1 MGVNLLSEYFQ
12 NIIYTVKSVFSGM
25 SLTWEHFI
33 NKKKYVSTLQYPNE
47 KWPQPERNIGFEH
60 SEYNDIRSRLHVD
73 IDDCI
78 GCLQCERAC
87 PVDCIKIDT
96 IKPPK
101 DSDYDCGKT
110 SHDTQKK
117 MIVPRFTIDMS
128 ECMYCN
134 LCVYP
139 CPEECIFMVGGPN
152 EPKHEIDY
160 EFSKYVKHDLVFEF
174 SNTTEQEII
183 DIGGQS
189 YLDKRKEI
197 ENKISEGN
205 ELKGG
210 VELDS
215 DNKDSEKP
223 KSSKH
228 VDPGFVVFKGVP
240 DKMTRGIAKKAYTY
254 GRRNNMDM
262 VAISKFVED
271 AVNSYNK
278 MTPEMEQAI
287 KEIVEFKYSD
297 DSDKSVENE
306 LNENADNKDAA
317 SPKPVESNET
327 LFDIKK
333 LNDINDKMIR
343 GSLKKIYMAGKR
355 NKNKTSEVIAEMLK
369 YLNDNDIMNDDLKSM
384 LGEIDSSAKDN
395 NRNTGEDVK
404 TDNNLF
410 DIKELNSIED
420 KVIRGTSK
428 KIFMAGKRAGKN
440 SEQVI
445 SDIIDELKN
454 SGKINEEIEQFLNK
468 IK

>member
-1 MGVNLLSEYFQ
+1 
-12 NIIYTVKSVFSGM
+12 
-25 SLTWEHFI
+25 
-33 NKKKYVSTLQYPNE
+33 
-47 KWPQPERNIGFEH
+47 
-60 SEYNDIRSRLHVD
+60 
-73 IDDCI
+73 
-78 GCLQCERAC
+78 
-87 PVDCIKIDT
+87 
-96 IKPPK
+96 
-101 DSDYDCGKT
+101 
-110 SHDTQKK
+110 
-117 MIVPRFTIDMS
+117 
-128 ECMYCN
+128 
-134 LCVYP
+134 
-139 CPEECIFMVGGPN
+139 
-152 EPKHEIDY
+152 
-160 EFSKYVKHDLVFEF
+160 
-174 SNTTEQEII
+174 
-183 DIGGQS
+183 
-189 YLDKRKEI
+189 
-197 ENKISEGN
+197 
-205 ELKGG
+205 
-210 VELDS
+210 
-215 DNKDSEKP
+215 
-223 KSSKH
+223 
-228 VDPGFVVFKGVP
+228 
-240 DKMTRGIAKKAYTY
+240 MTRGIAKKAYTY

-306 LNENADNKDAA
+306 LNVNADNKDAA
-317 SPKPVESNET
+317 SPKPVESNESL

-355 NKNKTSEVIAEMLK
+355 NKSTTSEVIAEMFK
-369 YLNDNDIMNDDLKSM
+369 YLNDNDIMNDDLKSI
-384 LGEIDSSAKDN
+384 LGEIDSSAYDDN
-395 NRNTGEDVK
+395 QNTGDDVK